1 MMKNIFN
8 IMSAASFAGVLF
20 MISMLAYVNITKA
33 SREERNKQYIE
44 SVVEKAVLERIVEM
58 MPLTTGKAVSYT
70 HLTLP
75 TKA

>member
-8 IMSAASFAGVLF
+8 IISAASFAGVLF
-20 MISMLAYVNITKA
+20 MILMLTYVNITKA

-58 MPLTTGKAVSYT
+58 MPLQTGKVA
-70 HLTLP
+70 
-75 TKA
+75 K

>member
-8 IMSAASFAGVLF
+8 TMSAASFAGVLF

-58 MPLTTGKAVSYT
+58 MPLQTGKVA
-70 HLTLP
+70 
-75 TKA
+75 K

>member
-8 IMSAASFAGVLF
+8 FMSAASFAGVLF

-33 SREERNKQYIE
+33 GREERNKQYIE

-58 MPLTTGKAVSYT
+58 MPLTTGKVA
-70 HLTLP
+70 
-75 TKA
+75 K

>member
-20 MISMLAYVNITKA
+20 MILMLTYVNITKA

-44 SVVEKAVLERIVEM
+44 SVVEKAVLEQNSREDAF
-58 MPLTTGKAVSYT
+58 TNW
-70 HLTLP
+70 
-75 TKA
+75 